1 MESPQLYN
9 IYIQSGKEP
18 LVFLFIY
25 ISLSLSLSLQ
35 IYIILYCIGRK
46 IYPAL
51 RLYL

>member
-25 ISLSLSLSLQ
+25 ISLSLSLQ